1 MVSIRIN
8 RFDMSGV
15 EPPKYTHLQSA
26 KAVFADEN
34 TTGVIG
40 FDGAVV
46 RFSLG
51 VGFRRVLN
59 VTNNNIIL

>member
-1 MVSIRIN
+1 
-8 RFDMSGV
+8 MSGV